1 MMMIGL
7 INQLIKTF
15 LINKLSYLLI
25 MSELEILEMSELEM
39 SDNFKQLLNILKN
52 DSYYFID
59 RVFKLEIQNVVNNFM
74 VNLNDTDKHV
84 LTIFTLYIIDIISV
98 KYHFEPEK
106 RYYDQ
111 WKQNNNRDIKGV
123 ILLLLPF
130 IDDKTNKNLFNK
142 ITDLNQLLYA
152 YKKDVIPK
160 DILSLERENILSTH
174 FEYGNMGIGLI
185 NQNNIKKNLL
195 ELKLSQSNNE
205 KLIYRLI
212 HYNFIGLLQTL
223 EIMNGKYY
231 INWINIVPLN
241 LNNYN
246 DSQLYKNTMNRI
258 SEYINILSTNDEPNA
273 TNFLSKNLLHYS
285 GLWFGDLYNI
295 IRIKYYEEGKKS
307 KWLFFPYEISPTNK
321 IYLING
327 LNKMLN
333 LELILE
339 TQEQLFNDLSIDRQ
353 NNFLELVTQLITNL
367 TNGDFQTENQMV
379 DYEIVKYCLIYLINN
394 HATLSV
400 STSFNKFKLSQET
413 DDETIEDFN
422 TDDLRTIRRISNED
436 IIKVLGIVQKTYLG
450 DLWNY
455 LKSALNLLIAC
466 PYGKF
471 LIVNN
476 KISTKY
482 YYEPFNEDIK
492 QNPNYELIIKNKLN
506 LKNIYNISKSLSHNN
521 LDWTL
526 LDKNYLSLNV
536 GFKHIFFDKIYNI
549 PATNWLNLN
558 RNLQRQFL
566 GNPYPRDMINYMV
579 AAFRL
584 VHVILV
590 FEELVSNG
598 LLNKFVINNELL
610 KKELTKKEQL
620 KELFNNNKIEWLE
633 SYYYLTNTKI
643 KDMAKIRVDK
653 NPSNNKDKY
662 KEISYFDLIANNHS
676 WPLYYAMDWISQISF
691 FQHYIYH
698 QVLYVTGATGQGKS
712 TQVPK
717 LLLYALKVIDY
728 KSNGKVICTQPRIPP
743 TVNNS
748 TRIAEELG
756 LPIEQLSNNST
767 DKLKTNNYYVE
778 YKHQNASH
786 LNIKK
791 THSSLKIVTDG
802 TLLEELK
809 KNPTLKVNIKDKL
822 TNTNLYDIII
832 VDEAHEHNIN
842 MDIIIALARQTCYF
856 NNQVRLII
864 VSATMDDDEPIYRR
878 YFSNINDNLLY
889 PIKVQIQH
897 PLLEHIN
904 NFLPYAYLMD
914 RRYHISPPGETTQY
928 KVNEIYLDENPQG
941 ETEKLAS
948 IKAQEAGYKKIME
961 ICSKTQSG
969 EILFFANGKREI
981 LLAVEYL
988 NNNLPAGNIALPYFS
1003 ELNSTYKTI
1012 IENISLKIST
1022 IKNKRTQIHLEW
1034 GADYIEDLSVPNGLY
1049 KRSIIIATNV
1059 AEASVTIDGLAFVVD
1074 NGYAKVNNFNPV
1086 INKTKLEIEK
1096 ISESSREQRKGRVGR
1111 TADGTVYYMYKK
1123 DARKFIK
1130 PKYKIT
1136 QEDIAA
1142 SLLGLLADKKL
1153 DEINIKD
1160 NINYKKLII
1169 SNRLNP
1175 NDRISLLKQKI
1186 STVIPLET
1194 YTFDS
1199 NLYDLYKQN
1208 YYINNEIVGNGY
1220 YNSQIQS
1227 LDTIQL
1233 IDTIFYTFNNGQI
1246 IDNLLDN
1253 LGQFYLIHPFEN
1265 SIRRNILNK
1274 IIKFKTKEQ
1283 SYIPNIEYMYLLS
1296 YLINKNLLIDSN
1308 AIVPYNQSFYNIQHS
1323 DKNYIKTELGVK
1335 VLELTSKYQL
1345 TIEDAIT
1352 LISATAMRCLTP
1364 VYELKLFLEL
1374 IDNSLSK
1381 LVNPSITWTQ
1391 FYEIYN
1397 SSNTKSDLIFLYNII
1412 QKIKSRF
1419 SNLLVFNIRSSGLRQ
1434 TLDKHYD
1441 TILKKFNIALKNGAD
1456 SIPNDFNPKLWNDLL
1471 DLKVNGAL
1479 INNHKQ
1485 VISID
1490 ASTTKILLNDIDK
1503 HEIEITKWAIM
1514 NYFEPTI
1521 IIKLLKLLVINYL
1534 NKNILENNTVFEWAA
1549 QFESSFNKYLT
1560 TGTLEEKLIRSFLYG
1575 IPNQIIFKTVK
1586 NSDKLVSVK
1595 NFQLMPVFIKKTFEL
1610 STHSFSD
1617 ETLTNLSN
1625 DLTFYLSYNK
1635 DDKLSTDAINVLQVG
1650 LLNQIKAEWLIPTLP
1665 LFFNL
1670 TFTDYIHN
1678 TSLSDNKS
1686 YIYFFNSD
1694 SFQRLRKELIN
1705 RWNQNYNI
1713 WDSIET
1719 PILSAYYKS
1728 ITKYII
1734 KQYN

>member
-1 MMMIGL
+1 
-7 INQLIKTF
+7 
-15 LINKLSYLLI
+15 
-25 MSELEILEMSELEM
+25 MSELEM
-39 SDNFKQLLNILKN
+39 LELEMSDDFKQLLDTIEN
-52 DSYYFID
+52 DSYYFINKE
-59 RVFKLEIQNVVNNFM
+59 FKIEIQNVVNNFM
-74 VNLNDTDKHV
+74 INLNANDKRV
-84 LTIFTLYIIDIISV
+84 LTIFTLYIIDVISI
-98 KYHFEPEK
+98 KYHFKSEK
-106 RYYDQ
+106 TYYDQ
-111 WKQNNNRDIKGV
+111 WKQNNNRDIKGA

-160 DILSLERENILSTH
+160 DILLLEREEILSTH

-185 NQNNIKKNLL
+185 NQYNIKKNLL
-195 ELKLSQSNNE
+195 ELKLTNNNNE

-246 DSQLYKNTMNRI
+246 NSLLYARTVAQI
-258 SEYINILSTNDEPNA
+258 DQYIHILQNNDDNES
-273 TNFLSKNLLHYS
+273 TNFLSKNLLYYS
-285 GLWFGDLYNI
+285 GLWFGDLYNV

-327 LNKMLN
+327 LNRMLN

-339 TQEQLFNDLSIDRQ
+339 TNELSFNDLSTDTQ
-353 NNFLELVTQLITNL
+353 YKFTKQVTQLITNL
-367 TNGDFQTENQMV
+367 KNGNSLLENIVVDF
-379 DYEIVKYCLIYLINN
+379 EIVKYCLIYLINN
-394 HATLSV
+394 HNTL
-400 STSFNKFKLSQET
+400 TPNNSFNKFKLSQEL
-413 DDETIEDFN
+413 DDEANDDFN
-422 TDDLRTIRRISNED
+422 NEDLKTIRNITNEN
-436 IIKVLGIVQKTYLG
+436 IINTLEQVQKTHLR
-450 DLWNY
+450 DLWDY

-482 YYEPFNEDIK
+482 YYEPFNDYIK
-492 QNPNYELIIKNKLN
+492 QLPNYESTLKNKLN
-506 LKNIYNISKSLSHNN
+506 LKNIYNISKSLSHTDLN
-521 LDWTL
+521 DWTV
-526 LDKNYLSLNV
+526 LDRNYLSLDV
-536 GFKHIFFDKIYNI
+536 AFKHHFFNKIYNI
-549 PATNWLNLN
+549 RAAYWINLN
-558 RNLQRQFL
+558 RNLRRQFL
-566 GNPYPRDMINYMV
+566 GNPYPPNMIDSIT

-584 VHVILV
+584 AHVILV
-590 FEELVSNG
+590 FEELTSNG
-598 LLNKFVINNELL
+598 LLNTFQINKEITNNLLLPQESTL
-610 KKELTKKEQL
+610 KKKETKRLL
-620 KELFNNNKIEWLE
+620 KELFNDNKKEWLE
-633 SYYYLTNTKI
+633 SYYYLTNKKI
-643 KDMAKIRVDK
+643 KDMPPIRVEK
-653 NPSNNKDKY
+653 KTNNINNKDKY
-662 KEISYFDLIANNHS
+662 KEISYFDLIVEEQS

-756 LPIEQLSNNST
+756 LPIEQLSNNSS

-786 LNIKK
+786 LNTKK
-791 THSSLKIVTDG
+791 LHSSLKIVTDG

-889 PIKVQIQH
+889 PIKIQIQH
-897 PLLEHIN
+897 PLLEHRN

-928 KVNEIYLDENPQG
+928 RVNEIYLDEDPQG
-941 ETEKLAS
+941 DTEKLAS

-961 ICSKTQSG
+961 ICSKTTSG

-988 NNNLPAGNIALPYFS
+988 NNNLPAGNVALPYFS
-1003 ELNSTYKTI
+1003 ELNSAYKNI
-1012 IENISLKIST
+1012 IEKISSKIST

-1074 NGYAKVNNFNPV
+1074 NGYAKVNNFNP
-1086 INKTKLEIEK
+1086 ILNKTKLEIEK

-1111 TADGTVYYMYKK
+1111 TGDGTVYYMYKK
-1123 DARKFIK
+1123 DARRFIK

-1136 QEDIAA
+1136 QEDIAV
-1142 SLLGLLADKKL
+1142 SLLGLLAEKNL
-1153 DEINIKD
+1153 NENNLQD
-1160 NINYKKLII
+1160 NENYKRLII
-1169 SNRLNP
+1169 STKLNP
-1175 NDRISLLKQKI
+1175 NIRVSLIRQQL
-1186 STVIPLET
+1186 STEIPVET

-1199 NLYDLYKQN
+1199 NLYELYKQN
-1208 YYINNEIVGNGY
+1208 YYINNRVLGNAHY
-1220 YNSQIQS
+1220 DSYNKLPQNVITQME
-1227 LDTIQL
+1227 TN
-1233 IDTIFYTFNNGQI
+1233 TENIFYMFNNGQI
-1246 IDNLLDN
+1246 FTNILDD

-1274 IIKFKTKEQ
+1274 IIKFKTKKQ

-1308 AIVPYNQSFYNIQHS
+1308 AIVPYNTLNNI
-1323 DKNYIKTELGVK
+1323 KYANRNYIKTELSVK
-1335 VLELTSKYQL
+1335 VLELISKYQI

-1352 LISATAMRCLTP
+1352 LISATAMRCLRP

-1374 IDNSLSK
+1374 IDSSLSK
-1381 LVNPSITWTQ
+1381 IVNPSVTWSE
-1391 FYEIYN
+1391 FYEIYRD
-1397 SSNTKSDLIFLYNII
+1397 SNTKSDLIFLYDII
-1412 QKIKSRF
+1412 KKIKSRF
-1419 SNLLVFNIRSSGLRQ
+1419 SNLLIFNIRTSGL
-1434 TLDKHYD
+1434 TLILDKHYD
-1441 TILKKFNIALKNGAD
+1441 TILKKFNMALINGYD
-1456 SIPNDFNPKLWNDLL
+1456 SMPSDFNPKLWNDLL
-1471 DLKVNGAL
+1471 SLKVNQTL
-1479 INNHKQ
+1479 TNNYKQ
-1485 VISID
+1485 VISMD
-1490 ASTTKILLNDIDK
+1490 VSTLNILLTNIDK
-1503 HEIEITKWAIM
+1503 HESEITKWAIM

-1521 IIKLLKLLVINYL
+1521 IIKLLKSLVTNYL
-1534 NKNILENNTVFEWAA
+1534 TKNILENNEVFSWAV
-1549 QFESSFNKYLT
+1549 QFESTFNKYLT
-1560 TGTLEEKLIRSFLYG
+1560 TGALEEKIIRSFLYG
-1575 IPNQIIFKTVK
+1575 RPNQITFKTVK
-1586 NSDKLVSVK
+1586 NSDKLVSLI
-1595 NFQLMPVFIKKTFEL
+1595 NFQLSPVFIKKIFEL

-1635 DDKLSTDAINVLQVG
+1635 DDNLSTDIINVLHVG
-1650 LLNQIKAEWLIPTLP
+1650 LLNQIEAEWLIPTLP
-1665 LFFNL
+1665 LFFNP
-1670 TFTDYIHN
+1670 TFTDYIYN
-1678 TSLSDNKS
+1678 TSLSDDKS

-1705 RWNQNYNI
+1705 RWNENYNI